1 MQNFTLLT
9 DQTQWQQILSQLALF
24 WSFED
29 INATWVLFGSLLLG
43 MSASVIGAFAFL
55 RKRSLLGDALA
66 HAALPGVMMAFL
78 LSGSRDAEII
88 FLGALASSLLG
99 FWIIDWL
106 PKNTKIKPDAALA
119 ITLSFF
125 FALGLM
131 LLSFIQTSEMPNKS
145 GLDKLLFGQA
155 AAMTAEDVH
164 LLSVVTLAILIT
176 VALFFEKFRLIAFNL
191 SYAKTL
197 GIHVKFY
204 EMLLAVLIV
213 LVVVVGLQLVGVV
226 LMAAILLTPI
236 AAARFWSH
244 QLSTLLVLASIFGA
258 LSAVMGTQISY
269 IAPAMPTGPWIV
281 VSLSILFFISFLF
294 APQQGLIKRS
304 LDYQK
309 LRQRVMQENVLR
321 TLYKLLERTHFQ
333 RNDFTLAEISTLRS
347 LHNTQLQNILKRLQK
362 LGWTQEQHGHFSLTE
377 LGLRKAIK
385 LTRRHRLWESYLS
398 QHADLTSE
406 QVHQQAERMEHI
418 LNQEQE
424 AEIAAELMQ
433 HLSDPHGQPIPETSS
448 VPGMTQNSSQKKENN
463 QWNG

>member
-1 MQNFTLLT
+1 MNGFELL
-9 DQTQWQQILSQLALF
+9 QPESQWQQILSQLALF

-78 LSGSRDAEII
+78 LSGSREAEII
-88 FLGALASSLLG
+88 FLGALFSSLVG

-131 LLSFIQTSEMPNKS
+131 LLSFIQSSEMANKS

-155 AAMTAEDVH
+155 AAMTAEDIH
-164 LLSVVTLAILIT
+164 LLTIVTIAILIT
-176 VALFFEKFRLIAFNL
+176 VFLFFEKFRLIAFNL
-191 SYAKTL
+191 NYAKTL

-213 LVVVVGLQLVGVV
+213 LSVVVGLQLVGVV

-244 QLSTLLVLASIFGA
+244 QLSTLLILASIFGA
-258 LSAVMGTQISY
+258 TSAAMGTQISY

-294 APQQGLIKRS
+294 APKNGLVKRS
-304 LDYQK
+304 LDYRK
-309 LRQRVMQENVLR
+309 LRQRVMRENVLR

-333 RNDFTLAEISTLRS
+333 RNDFTLAEIATMRS
-347 LHNTQLQNILKRLQK
+347 LDNVQLKKILKQLQKFSWIS
-362 LGWTQEQHGHFSLTE
+362 EQQCHFALTE
-377 LGLRKAIK
+377 SGLRKAIK

-398 QHADLTSE
+398 EHADLTSE

-424 AEIAAELMQ
+424 AEIASELMQ
-433 HLSDPHGQPIPETSS
+433 HLSDPHGQPIPEIPSIEGIAKS
-448 VPGMTQNSSQKKENN
+448 ASQQGGNK
-463 QWNG
+463 

>member
-1 MQNFTLLT
+1 MNAFDAYPTT
-9 DQTQWQQILSQLALF
+9 DFISQAWHHLQVF

-78 LSGSRDAEII
+78 LSGSRDAEVI
-88 FLGALASSLLG
+88 FVGALASSLIG

-131 LLSFIQTSEMPNKS
+131 LLSYIQNTDLPDKS

-155 AAMTAEDVH
+155 AAITSEDIQ
-164 LLSVVTLAILIT
+164 LLIIVTTLVLLTVLLFFQKLRLIT
-176 VALFFEKFRLIAFNL
+176 FNR

-197 GIHVKFY
+197 GINVKFY
-204 EMLLAVLIV
+204 EMLLAIMIV
-213 LVVVVGLQLVGVV
+213 LSVVVGLQLVGVV

-244 QLSTLLVLASIFGA
+244 QLSTLLMLAALFGA
-258 LSAVMGTQISY
+258 ISAILGAQISY
-269 IAPAMPTGPWIV
+269 VAPAMPTGPWIV
-281 VSLSILFFISFLF
+281 VSLSLLFFISFLV
-294 APQQGLIKRS
+294 APKQGLLKRY
-304 LDYQK
+304 LEYRRLK
-309 LRQRVMQENVLR
+309 QRVILENILR
-321 TLYKLLERTHFQ
+321 TLYKLLEREHFQ
-333 RNDFTLAEISTLRS
+333 RNQFTLAEITELRS
-347 LHNTQLQNILKRLQK
+347 LKSIQLKQSLAILNKRK
-362 LGWTQEQHGHFSLTE
+362 LVIEAQQRYSLSE
-377 LGLRKAIK
+377 EGLLKAIK

-398 QHADLTSE
+398 QHADLNSE
-406 QVHQQAERMEHI
+406 QVHQQAERIEHI
-418 LNQEQE
+418 LNKEQEQQ
-424 AEIAAELMQ
+424 IVAELMEQ
-433 HLSDPHGQPIPETSS
+433 FDPHGSPIPKLPS
-448 VPGMTQNSSQKKENN
+448 QNLQEKSQ
-463 QWNG
+463 

>member
-1 MQNFTLLT
+1 MNGFELL
-9 DQTQWQQILSQLALF
+9 QPESQWQQIWTQLALF

-88 FLGALASSLLG
+88 FIGALVSSLVG

-106 PKNTKIKPDAALA
+106 PKNSKIKPDAALA

-131 LLSFIQTSEMPNKS
+131 LLSFIQSSEMANKS

-155 AAMTAEDVH
+155 AAMTAEDIH
-164 LLSVVTLAILIT
+164 LLMVVTVAILVT

-191 SYAKTL
+191 NYAKTL
-197 GIHVKFY
+197 GIGVKFY

-213 LVVVVGLQLVGVV
+213 LSVVVGLQLVGVV

-244 QLSTLLVLASIFGA
+244 QLSTLLILASFFGA

-281 VSLSILFFISFLF
+281 VSLSTLFFISFLF
-294 APQQGLIKRS
+294 APKHGLLKRS
-304 LDYQK
+304 LDYRK

-333 RNDFTLAEISTLRS
+333 RNDFTLSEISTLRS
-347 LHNTQLQNILKRLQK
+347 INNSQLQSTLKTLQK
-362 LGWTQEQHGHFSLTE
+362 KGWISEQQRHFELTE
-377 LGLRKAIK
+377 AGLRKAIK

-398 QHADLTSE
+398 EHADLTSA

-424 AEIAAELMQ
+424 AQIAAELMQ
-433 HLSDPHGQPIPETSS
+433 HLSDPHGQPIPELPT
-448 VPGMTQNSSQKKENN
+448 VQGIAQNASKRGGKS
-463 QWNG
+463 

>member
-1 MQNFTLLT
+1 MNGFEPYSDLGF
-9 DQTQWQQILSQLALF
+9 WQQTWQHLAIF

-29 INATWVLFGSLLLG
+29 VNATWVLIGSLLLG

-88 FLGALASSLLG
+88 FMGALVSSLIG

-106 PKNTKIKPDAALA
+106 PKNTKIKPDSALA

-131 LLSFIQTSEMPNKS
+131 LLSYIQTSELPNKS

-155 AAMTAEDVH
+155 AAITAEDIQ
-164 LLSVVTLAILIT
+164 LLIYVTTAVLIT
-176 VALFFEKFRLIAFNL
+176 VVLFFEKLRLIAFNRP
-191 SYAKTL
+191 YAKTL

-204 EMLLAVLIV
+204 EVLLAIMIV
-213 LVVVVGLQLVGVV
+213 LSVVVGLQLVGVV

-244 QLSTLLVLASIFGA
+244 QLSTLLILAAVFGA
-258 LSAVMGTQISY
+258 VSASLGAQISY
-269 IAPAMPTGPWIV
+269 VAPAMPTGPWIV
-281 VSLSILFFISFLF
+281 VSLSVLFFISFIF
-294 APQQGLIKRS
+294 APKHGLVKRYV
-304 LDYQK
+304 DYQQLK
-309 LRQRVMQENVLR
+309 QRVIQENILR
-321 TLYKLLERTHFQ
+321 TLYKLLEREHFK
-333 RNDFTLAEISTLRS
+333 RNRFTLAEITALRS
-347 LHNTQLQNILKRLQK
+347 MSTSELKQSLQK
-362 LGWTQEQHGHFSLTE
+362 LIKNQLVIAKPQGYSLSE
-377 LGLRKAIK
+377 EGLLQAIK

-398 QHADLTSE
+398 QHADLNSE
-406 QVHQQAERMEHI
+406 QVHQQAERIEHI

-424 AEIAAELMQ
+424 EQIVAELMEQ
-433 HLSDPHGQPIPETSS
+433 LDPHGSPIPKLPS
-448 VPGMTQNSSQKKENN
+448 QNLQEAK
-463 QWNG
+463 

>member
-1 MQNFTLLT
+1 MQDFTLLN
-9 DQTQWQQILSQLALF
+9 DQSQWQQIWTHLKIF

-66 HAALPGVMMAFL
+66 HAALPGVMMAFI

-88 FLGALASSLLG
+88 FLGALFSSLVG

-131 LLSFIQTSEMPNKS
+131 LLSFIQSSEMANKS

-155 AAMTAEDVH
+155 AAMTAEDIH
-164 LLSVVTLAILIT
+164 LLMVVTVLILIT
-176 VALFFEKFRLIAFNL
+176 IALFFEKFRLIAFNL
-191 SYAKTL
+191 NYAKTL
-197 GIHVKFY
+197 GVHVKFY

-213 LVVVVGLQLVGVV
+213 LSVVVGLQLVGVV

-244 QLSTLLVLASIFGA
+244 QLSTLLVLSAIFGA
-258 LSAVMGTQISY
+258 TSAAMGTQISY

-281 VSLSILFFISFLF
+281 VSLSILFFISFLL
-294 APQQGLIKRS
+294 APKHGLLKRT
-304 LDYQK
+304 LDYRK
-309 LRQRVMQENVLR
+309 LRQRVIQENVLR

-347 LHNTQLQNILKRLQK
+347 IHNTQLQKTLKQLQQQ
-362 LGWTQEQHGHFSLTE
+362 GWVQECDLHFELTE
-377 LGLRKAIK
+377 SGLRKAIK

-398 QHADLTSE
+398 EHADLTSE

-433 HLSDPHGQPIPETSS
+433 HLSDPHGQPIPEMPS
-448 VPGMTQNSSQKKENN
+448 VQGIAKSASQRGE
-463 QWNG
+463 QQ

>member
-1 MQNFTLLT
+1 MQDFTLLT
-9 DQTQWQQILSQLALF
+9 DQSQWQQIWTQLAFF

-78 LSGSRDAEII
+78 LSGSRDAEVI
-88 FLGALASSLLG
+88 FLGALASSLIG

-131 LLSFIQTSEMPNKS
+131 MLSFIQSSEMANKS

-155 AAMTAEDVH
+155 AAMTAEDIH
-164 LLSVVTLAILIT
+164 ILIAVTLIILLT
-176 VALFFEKFRLIAFNL
+176 VTLFFEKFRLIAFNL
-191 SYAKTL
+191 NYAKTL
-197 GIHVKFY
+197 GINVKFY

-213 LVVVVGLQLVGVV
+213 LSVVVGLQLVGVV

-244 QLSTLLVLASIFGA
+244 QLSTLLILASIFGA
-258 LSAVMGTQISY
+258 FSAVMGAQISY

-281 VSLSILFFISFLF
+281 VSLSTLFFISFLF
-294 APQQGLIKRS
+294 APKHGLLKRS
-304 LDYQK
+304 LDYRK

-333 RNDFTLAEISTLRS
+333 RNDFTLSEISTLRS
-347 LHNTQLQNILKRLQK
+347 INNSQLQSTLKTLQK
-362 LGWTQEQHGHFSLTE
+362 KGWISEQQRHFELTE
-377 LGLRKAIK
+377 AGLRKAIK

-398 QHADLTSE
+398 EHADLSSA

-424 AEIAAELMQ
+424 AQIAAELMQ
-433 HLSDPHGQPIPETSS
+433 HLSDPHGQPIPELPT
-448 VPGMTQNSSQKKENN
+448 VQGIAQNASKRGVKS
-463 QWNG
+463 